1 MSIVAL
7 VRVTL
12 CGLLQEKDAT
22 LRDLQSLGIAH
33 LLGAGGAD
41 DAGASI
47 GPAGTSSAREAL
59 HYLRGA
65 ANRWHQVHDPQGF
78 DARAVEEH
86 ALAIKRR
93 TRDLQ
98 DEQLR
103 LERRIRDL
111 EPWGDFAL
119 LDPTSIEHRL
129 WFYVVPHSLL
139 PGIPAGLVWQA
150 VHRDEQVCYIVVIS
164 PEEPA
169 DLPVARTHTGSR
181 RLSDLRRRL
190 ESLQVEIDELQA
202 ERDRETRWCD
212 LLAASL
218 DRLDDEAEF
227 LRAQRL
233 AADDAP
239 LFVLHAW
246 VAEHALADLQRLAMQ
261 RAVAVLARRPAP
273 GDDPPTQLA
282 NRGLDAAGQDL
293 LTFFLMPNYSAW
305 DPSRSVFWFFC
316 AFFALMLSD
325 AGYAALLA
333 VALGLGWRHLARSE
347 LGKRLRGLALVAVL
361 LALAWGVAVGS
372 YFGTTVPVDSVP
384 GRLVMFDT
392 SDLDAWLKLAVLAG
406 VLQIAFANLARAGS
420 ATSWRARIVPLGWLA
435 VLLGGCIVWL
445 THDSATMPAAAPTGS
460 VLAAAGLSAVAMF
473 AGQRRGF
480 RNRAVDG
487 LIAMTRVVGLFSD
500 VLSYLRLFALALAGA
515 ALARAFNDLGTAFD
529 LPVRGLGEL
538 VALLIIVTGHA
549 LNLGLCVAS
558 AVVHGLRLNLI
569 EYLHW
574 SLEDEGHPFTPFL
587 RKERLSWTN
596 SLR

>member
-1 MSIVAL
+1 VSIVAL

-12 CGLLQEKDAT
+12 CGLMQEKDAT

-41 DAGASI
+41 DAGASV

-150 VHRDEQVCYIVVIS
+150 VHRDEQVCYIVVVS

-282 NRGLDAAGQDL
+282 KPGLDAAGQDL

-305 DPSRSVFWFFC
+305 DPSRSVFWFF
-316 AFFALMLSD
+316 
-325 AGYAALLA
+325 
-333 VALGLGWRHLARSE
+333 AR
-347 LGKRLRGLALVAVL
+347 
-361 LALAWGVAVGS
+361 
-372 YFGTTVPVDSVP
+372 
-384 GRLVMFDT
+384 
-392 SDLDAWLKLAVLAG
+392 
-406 VLQIAFANLARAGS
+406 
-420 ATSWRARIVPLGWLA
+420 
-435 VLLGGCIVWL
+435 
-445 THDSATMPAAAPTGS
+445 
-460 VLAAAGLSAVAMF
+460 
-473 AGQRRGF
+473 
-480 RNRAVDG
+480 
-487 LIAMTRVVGLFSD
+487 FS
-500 VLSYLRLFALALAGA
+500 R
-515 ALARAFNDLGTAFD
+515 
-529 LPVRGLGEL
+529 
-538 VALLIIVTGHA
+538 
-549 LNLGLCVAS
+549 
-558 AVVHGLRLNLI
+558 
-569 EYLHW
+569 
-574 SLEDEGHPFTPFL
+574 
-587 RKERLSWTN
+587 
-596 SLR
+596 